1 MRVAE
6 ARRSS
11 TCARCGKVV
20 QVGDSISMLADG
32 VGCGRWGHTRC
43 ASGGGGSGGGHHAA
57 AAAAT
62 AATAAGSSSSGGGG
76 DDVSG
81 AVAAAAHCSEPQPA
95 PVPLSPPVCRH
106 WSERGSC
113 RLGESCAFAHPPA
126 LARKRQVVIGLGT
139 GRCAAAAWRGVV
151 PILPVFN
158 TSAAR
163 ASCRPTPPRF
173 PSDTARCVS
182 PDRVASAAR

>member
-1 MRVAE
+1 
-6 ARRSS
+6 
-11 TCARCGKVV
+11 V

-57 AAAAT
+57 AA